1 MGTGGEAAAAMAN
14 AVAMTVLLWGE
25 RRRLPMQNVAA
36 LGCIAAALGVG
47 SEWGMARALG
57 TGSSS
62 WVQWAMC
69 WPVTWLGARVLARM
83 ITPTGGP
90 LAVHTMAFGSL
101 LLPGVGDAAWRMA
114 EQGWPGV
121 GLAAA
126 RLGSML
132 LGLLALAPWW
142 IRKPLSAPRP
152 VPSFSGGLAILAALV
167 SAVVAP
173 GVPAAPDWARV
184 VSLAGPLAAAAWL
197 WVRRRRPTG
206 RMGRN
211 GRMS

>member
-1 MGTGGEAAAAMAN
+1 MGTGWEAAAAMAN

-25 RRRLPMQNVAA
+25 RRRLPMQNVVA
-36 LGCIAAALGVG
+36 LGCITAALGLG
-47 SEWGMARALG
+47 FEWAMARALG
-57 TGSSS
+57 TGSTS
-62 WVQWAMC
+62 WVQRAMC
-69 WPVTWLGARVLARM
+69 WPVTWLGARVLARR
-83 ITPTGGP
+83 ITPPGGP
-90 LAVHTMAFGSL
+90 LAVHTLAFGAL
-101 LLPGVGDAAWRMA
+101 LLPGVGDVAWRMA

-152 VPSFSGGLAILAALV
+152 VLPFVEATAILATGLQA
-167 SAVVAP
+167 SVAP
-173 GVPAAPDWARV
+173 GVPAGRGWAHAV
-184 VSLAGPLAAAAWL
+184 ALAGPLAAAAWL